1 VESHAVIIEERL
13 EKLHISYYTYRH
25 STSTEISSEL
35 EKIQVSQHNNR
46 KTPEKLKI
54 TNKSLRGLSATG
66 AMPEA
71 SRRRHRTPEEDE
83 PPSSQKAEIAPSPN
97 MAL

>member
-1 VESHAVIIEERL
+1 
-13 EKLHISYYTYRH
+13 
-25 STSTEISSEL
+25 
-35 EKIQVSQHNNR
+35 VSQYNSR
-46 KTPEKLKI
+46 KALKKLKF
-54 TNKSLRGLSATG
+54 THKSLRGLSATET
-66 AMPEA
+66 MPET